1 MASFRYKDTSRNKSQ
16 DFSNPQ
22 TFGELEVRR
31 LVERAVDGD
40 FEAFGEIYSIYLD
53 RIYRYVVY
61 QVDDKMIAEDLT
73 EETFIKAWGAIGKYK
88 WKGQPFSAWLYR
100 IAHNQVI
107 DYFRTTRRDL
117 TLKEELPAEA
127 AEPEQEAEEKLR
139 QRELIKAISYLPAQQ
154 KQVIILKFIEGLENP
169 EIAQIMRKSQGA
181 IRVMQMRAL
190 AALRQKLSGEA
201 NKWKLNYL
209 RP

>member
-16 DFSNPQ
+16 DVSNPQ

-73 EETFIKAWGAIGKYK
+73 EETFIKAWEAIGKYK

-139 QRELIKAISYLPAQQ
+139 QQELIKAISYLPAQQ

>member
-1 MASFRYKDTSRNKSQ
+1 MASFRYKDTSRNKYQ
-16 DFSNPQ
+16 DVSNPQ
-22 TFGELEVRR
+22 TFGELEVRS

-169 EIAQIMRKSQGA
+169 EIAQIMQKSQGA